1 MIKNER
7 QYRITKS
14 RVQKFTQTLVH
25 LDAHPQEPPPFASA
39 SPKGRAGWRRE
50 SVRDFAA

>member
-14 RVQKFTQTLVH
+14 RAQKFTQTLVH
-25 LDAHPQEPPPFASA
+25 LDAHPQEPPFCIRFSERPSGMASRV
-39 SPKGRAGWRRE
+39 S
-50 SVRDFAA
+50 